1 MAGMIPIELMKLNVS
16 PGPDKSFLFQQFI
29 TEILSKGSYPTP
41 PGLLALK
48 RVLRQ
53 LFRSQPDLENIR
65 IQDIESKVGKRTV
78 VCKRSIFILE
88 FNFAL
93 SVKELSSCYKLKFS
107 NPFILVS

>member
-1 MAGMIPIELMKLNVS
+1 MAGMIPIQLMKSSVS

-29 TEILSKGSYPTP
+29 KEILAKGSYPTP

-53 LFRSQPDLENIR
+53 LFKGQTGLENTR
-65 IQDIESKVGKRTV
+65 IQDIESKVGKRNV

-88 FNFAL
+88 LNFAL
-93 SVKELSSCYKLKFS
+93 SKKELSSF
-107 NPFILVS
+107 PQT